1 MIDKKTLNKDERNL
15 LLFFETCLVDH
26 NGKVAT
32 RHMNEIDFAIAKKWT
47 DEGFVSFKRLP
58 LAEVEDRLTYSLAYK
73 VLFSEHAFD
82 ITHTLRK
89 ERALRHTNLV
99 KYPKEEVES

>member
-1 MIDKKTLNKDERNL
+1 LIEKETLNKDERTL

-32 RHMNEIDFAIAKKWT
+32 RHMNDIDREIAKKWT
-47 DEGFVSFKRLP
+47 EEGFISFKRLP
-58 LAEVEDRLTYSLAYK
+58 LAEVEDKVTYALTYK
-73 VLFSEHAFD
+73 VRFSEQAFE

-99 KYPKEEVES
+99 LYPKQEES